1 MGISSYFAMSENTK
15 TRTPYS
21 AEEKA
26 QIVLAVLNHKNSI
39 QKIASE
45 KNIAPTLI
53 SLWKKQAEDAILD
66 RFVSTRPGRRKVET
80 SPEDIKEELRLARV
94 EARTAKTRATRLES
108 SLKAAKA
115 RVSALESSVRDLAS
129 VMGCKLVKSTRP
141 RRKKA

>member
-1 MGISSYFAMSENTK
+1 MSEKTR

-21 AEEKA
+21 AEEKT
-26 QIVLAVLNHKNSI
+26 QIVLAVLHHKTSI

-45 KNIAPTLI
+45 KNIAPTLV

-66 RFVSTRPGRRKVET
+66 RFVSTRPGRRKTEAT
-80 SPEDIKEELRLARV
+80 PDDIKGDLRAARL

-108 SLKAAKA
+108 SLKASKA
-115 RVSALESSVRDLAS
+115 RVAALEASVCELAA
-129 VMGCKLVKSTRP
+129 VMGCKLVKAMRP

>member
-1 MGISSYFAMSENTK
+1 MSENTR

-26 QIVLAVLNHKNSI
+26 QIVLAVLHHKTSI
-39 QKIASE
+39 QKIAKE
-45 KNIAPTLI
+45 KNIAPTLV

-80 SPEDIKEELRLARV
+80 TPDDIKGELRAARV
-94 EARTAKTRATRLES
+94 EARTAKTRATRLETA
-108 SLKAAKA
+108 LKNAKA
-115 RVSALESSVRDLAS
+115 RVAALEASVRDLAA